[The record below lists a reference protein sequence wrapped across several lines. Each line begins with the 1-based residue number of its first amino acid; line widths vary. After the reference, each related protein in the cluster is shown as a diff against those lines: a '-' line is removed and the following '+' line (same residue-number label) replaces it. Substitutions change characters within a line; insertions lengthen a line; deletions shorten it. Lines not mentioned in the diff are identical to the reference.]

1 MVERPERPREHVLS
15 GHRAGS
21 NMGERRPTGLPNPW
35 LILYNS
41 FSYRSEVYS
50 WCRMKEFETFAQ
62 AQGTDTV
69 TQEVSVEGPRN
80 KDTMSQFGD
89 RRLATFVE
97 GLKLC

>member
-1 MVERPERPREHVLS
+1 MVERPERPREYVLS

-50 WCRMKEFETFAQ
+50 WCKMKEVETFAQ
-62 AQGTDTV
+62 TQGTR
-69 TQEVSVEGPRN
+69 ELSLERSVS
-80 KDTMSQFGD
+80 KD
-89 RRLATFVE
+89 RAT
-97 GLKLC
+97 KAQ